1 MNMTMN
7 DDTWIELF
15 IIELRLRR
23 VPGHAIGDAVA
34 SVRELVE
41 DSGQSAEEA
50 FGPAR
55 AYAASLDV
63 PVMGAGERGMRTV
76 LLPVLGLFAFI
87 VFSLAA
93 SALFAGDLI
102 LLSVAQILVLCV
114 PLVLTLLFAFPFYPR
129 AVMRQR
135 WLPVLL
141 VLAAGAAGAVSAL
154 LAPSSAEEAWAVMP
168 ALPVLLI
175 AAGVLVSL
183 SVVASVSTMRSADAD
198 EIGDPRGGGGAASGQ
213 RGRRMFLV
221 FVDWL
226 FPLLALVM
234 LGVTW
239 GLNALGR

>member
-1 MNMTMN
+1 MSTTMN

-23 VPGHAIGDAVA
+23 VPGRAIGDAVA

-41 DSGQSAEEA
+41 DSGQTAEEA

-55 AYAASLDV
+55 VYAASLDM
-63 PVMGAGERGMRTV
+63 PVAGAREQALRTV

-93 SALFAGDLI
+93 SALFAGEPI
-102 LLSVAQILVLCV
+102 LLSWPQALVLCI
-114 PLVLTLLFAFPFYPR
+114 PLLLTLLFAFPFYPR

-135 WLPVLL
+135 WLPALL
-141 VLAAGAAGAVSAL
+141 VLAGGASGAISAL
-154 LAPSSAEEAWAVMP
+154 LAPSSAADAWLVMP
-168 ALPVLLI
+168 ALPVLLT
-175 AAGVLVSL
+175 AAGVLVAL
-183 SVVASVSTMRSADAD
+183 STAASVATVRSADTD
-198 EIGDPRGGGGAASGQ
+198 EIGDPRRGDADSGPRQ
-213 RGRRMFLV
+213 GRRAFLLV
-221 FVDWL
+221 VDWL

-239 GLNALGR
+239 LVSAVGR